1 MVTGVSAS
9 NGAVA
14 GGSPV
19 DFDASGRD
27 MVLMATPEKKS
38 KKWAIAL
45 SVLVLLVACVILLL
59 VFWLLSNRNNVD
71 EIAKW
76 ENYYNLLMYG
86 AIDNESFEFEEVNE
100 ETWYPAKVDLYD
112 AEEYYL
118 SLARTFEEFQRTADS
133 EQYSDYFERVRAFL
147 IYHLLDYY
155 DEIILD
161 IFLKNNDE
169 QQVINYIDELTNK
182 EKLEQSMSYYL
193 KRYFL
198 NSFRLM
204 RLYKTYGC
212 YDDANDY
219 VSCIIA
225 INDDNKSSYLSS
237 ESNAFDQ
244 LENYYEVVFEPT
256 FFSETVYIDSS
267 MGAA

>member
-1 MVTGVSAS
+1 
-9 NGAVA
+9 
-14 GGSPV
+14 
-19 DFDASGRD
+19 
-27 MVLMATPEKKS
+27 
-38 KKWAIAL
+38 
-45 SVLVLLVACVILLL
+45 
-59 VFWLLSNRNNVD
+59 
-71 EIAKW
+71 
-76 ENYYNLLMYG
+76 MYG